1 MGLDH
6 DRPPAGGIVR
16 NYTSRRL
23 TELEGNGRYLCRC
36 VSGDDSMDFMQE
48 IKEIVGESNCR
59 EELVERLCY
68 SRDMSVHEGV
78 PEAVVFAKT
87 TEQVSRILRL
97 ADRGR
102 VPVTTRGSGTSVT
115 GAVLPCRNKG
125 IVLDLSRMNSILEIN
140 RKDGY
145 ARVEPG
151 VICNALNQALA
162 PTHFFPPD
170 PASAPLASIGGM
182 VSTNASGNRAL
193 KYGTTKDYI
202 MGLEV
207 VLADG
212 RVLRTGS
219 KARKTSAGYDLVH
232 LFSQAEGTLG
242 VITEVTVKILPM
254 PPYIAFAQA
263 SFPDVESAGRGAEA
277 VLSSGIPLS
286 SLEILDRTSIDVV
299 RKTMGLEIPE
309 EVGCILFVEI
319 DGHKEAVE
327 KQVRQIDEMFRA
339 HGGLDTVWSD
349 DPNKRMA
356 MWQARQG
363 LVSALSKVKRGS
375 RLIPLVEDFGVPISQ
390 IPATIKAIQDIG
402 RKHEFPMCIFG
413 HVGDGNLHAVII
425 MDPRDREEW
434 EKVKLIAQDFIL
446 LTREFQG
453 TFTAEHGVG
462 MAKSPYIGQELGVGK
477 EVMEAIKHALDPNNI
492 LNPGKMG
499 FSGSIADILEEF
511 AFEPLLAHPERVR
524 GYGKKVD
531 DEIMACIMC
540 GFCRNGCPTYAE
552 RLLES
557 VNARGRVLLAYNLMT
572 GRLRPSEEVASR
584 FYSCTTCQNCRF
596 ACPAAIE
603 VGEIVEAARR
613 RMVEAG
619 YLPEVFKPLLASM
632 RQRGNPFGEEQA
644 KRTEV
649 YPSSYKEPQGP
660 LDVLL
665 YLGCVPSYQDMRII
679 PSVMKVMD
687 RAGVRY
693 GSLGVK
699 EQCCGY
705 LAYLVGSMEEFHNCM
720 ETNLSSFSKLGP
732 GLLVTTCA
740 GCYKTFKELYPR
752 HMPQGGHPMPEVLH
766 VVEYVDR
773 LLAEGKLEFRGTF
786 PAKVIYHDPCDL
798 GRHMGVY
805 EPPRRVLQ
813 AVPGVELLEFPLN
826 RQLAKCCGG
835 GGGLKAFDN
844 PMSDE
849 IAYKR
854 VRQAARVGAEVIVSA
869 CPSCKRSLQAAAA
882 RLKREEKFKIQVMDI
897 TEVLAKAL

>member
-1 MGLDH
+1 
-6 DRPPAGGIVR
+6 
-16 NYTSRRL
+16 
-23 TELEGNGRYLCRC
+23 
-36 VSGDDSMDFMQE
+36 MDFMQQLRG
-48 IKEIVGESNCR
+48 IVGESNCR
-59 EELVERLCY
+59 QEIVERLCY
-68 SRDMSVHEGV
+68 SRDMSVHEGI
-78 PEAVVFAKT
+78 PEAVIFAST

-97 ADRGR
+97 ANQER

-125 IVLDLSRMNSILEIN
+125 IVLDLSRMNAILEIN

-151 VICNALNQALA
+151 VICNSLNQALA

-219 KARKTSAGYDLVH
+219 KARKSSAGYDLVH
-232 LFSQAEGTLG
+232 LFAQAEGTLG
-242 VITEVTVKILPM
+242 VITEVTVKILPV
-254 PPYIAFAQA
+254 PPYVAFAQA

-277 VLSSGIPLS
+277 VLSSGTPLS

-299 RKTMGLEIPE
+299 RKTMGLEIPG
-309 EVGCILFVEI
+309 EVGCILFLEI
-319 DGHKEAVE
+319 DGHREAVE
-327 KQVRQIDEMFRA
+327 KQIQQIDEMFLA
-339 HGGLDTVWSD
+339 HGCMETLWSD
-349 DPNKRMA
+349 DPNRRMA

-390 IPATIKAIQDIG
+390 IPATIKAIQAIG
-402 RKHEFPMCIFG
+402 AKHDFPMCIFG

-425 MDPRDREEW
+425 MDPRDRGEW
-434 EKVKLIAQDFIL
+434 DKVKLIAQDFIT

-462 MAKSPYIGQELGVGK
+462 MAKSPYIAQELGVGN
-477 EVMEAIKHALDPNNI
+477 EVMEAIKHTLDPNNI

-499 FSGSIADILEEF
+499 FSDSIADMLEEF
-511 AFEPLLAHPERVR
+511 AFKPLVEHPELVR
-524 GYGKKVD
+524 GYGEKVD
-531 DEIMACIMC
+531 NEIMACIMC

-557 VNARGRVLLAYNLMT
+557 VNARGRVILAYNLMT
-572 GRLRPSEEVASR
+572 GRLAPSDEVAGR
-584 FYSCTTCQNCRF
+584 FYACTTCQNCRLV
-596 ACPAAIE
+596 CPAAID
-603 VGEIVEAARR
+603 VGEVVEAARR
-613 RMVEAG
+613 RLVEAG
-619 YLPEVFKPLLASM
+619 YLPQTFKPLLDNM
-632 RQRGNPFGEEQA
+632 KQRGNPFGEDEA
-644 KRTEV
+644 KRTEL
-649 YPSSYKEPQGP
+649 YPASYKEPEGS

-665 YLGCVPSYQDMRII
+665 YLGCVPSYQDVRIV
-679 PSVMKVMD
+679 PSVMKLMERV
-687 RAGVRY
+687 GVRY

-699 EQCCGY
+699 EHCCGY
-705 LAYLVGSMEEFHNCM
+705 LAYLVGSMDEFRKSM
-720 ETNLSSFSKLGP
+720 EANLSSFSRVGP

-752 HMPQGGHPMPEVLH
+752 YMGEEAPPMPEVLH
-766 VVEYVDR
+766 LVEYVER
-773 LLAEGKLEFRGTF
+773 LLAEDKLIFRGTF
-786 PAKVIYHDPCDL
+786 PAKMVYHDPCDL

-813 AVPGVELLEFPLN
+813 AVPGVQLLEFPLN

-844 PMSDE
+844 SMSDE

-854 VRQAARVGAEVIVSA
+854 VRQAAGIGAEVIVSA

-882 RLKREEKFKIQVMDI
+882 RLKREDKVKIQVMDI